1 VAAASPLQEMDL
13 PAAGKLR
20 VRTSSPLGR
29 ILPALGRK
37 VPSGDM
43 TNYRPSDG
51 GRVTMKPLI
60 SCCTISGSSNAC
72 LSEGKLDAR
81 VPQNEIGRVYDR
93 LSKVYDIWGKGTE
106 SRARNRAIELA
117 AIKDGQNILE
127 VAVGTGLTFYE
138 IVMRN
143 PHGQNTGIDLSKG
156 MLERAKN
163 RLKNLTE
170 ANYSLA
176 IGTAFDLSAPTESV
190 DQLLNNYM
198 FDLIPYHD
206 MDRVL
211 SEFGR
216 VLKKGGRLVLVNMTE
231 SETLSSR
238 LGGALYYF
246 IYKLSPKTMG
256 GCRGVRLEDKLKQHG
271 FTVEAR
277 EYHQQMLFPSEVILA
292 YKHD

>member
-1 VAAASPLQEMDL
+1 MKQ
-13 PAAGKLR
+13 
-20 VRTSSPLGR
+20 SSSRCNDAP
-29 ILPALGRK
+29 ILP
-37 VPSGDM
+37 
-43 TNYRPSDG
+43 
-51 GRVTMKPLI
+51 
-60 SCCTISGSSNAC
+60 
-72 LSEGKLDAR
+72 EGKLDAR

-127 VAVGTGLTFYE
+127 VAVGTGLAFYE

-143 PHGQNTGIDLSKG
+143 PCGRNTGIDLSKG

-163 RLKNLTE
+163 RLKNLTG

-176 IGTAFDLSAPTESV
+176 IGTAFDLPAPTESV

-211 SEFGR
+211 SEFER

-231 SETLSSR
+231 GETLGSK
-238 LGGALYYF
+238 LYDL
-246 IYKLSPKTMG
+246 IYRLSPKSMG
-256 GCRGVRLEDKLKQHG
+256 GCRGVRLEDKLIQHG
-271 FTVEAR
+271 FTVETR

-292 YKHD
+292 HKHD